1 MDIDELASAIRAT
14 STAPEVRHLSELLL
28 KWKKDDTNVEYLQSS
43 VEEYIANSLSSNELS
58 HKEVCRLWSEFR
70 DDAILGI
77 HGMTMN
83 ERLYVFNLFSR
94 YDSAWKVESKH
105 KVYEKLLAKP

>member
-14 STAPEVRHLSELLL
+14 STDPKVRYLSELLL
-28 KWKKDDTNVEYLQSS
+28 KWKKDDSNVEHLQSS
-43 VEEYIANSLSSNELS
+43 VEEYIENSLQSNEPV
-58 HKEVCRLWSEFR
+58 HKEVCRLWSKFR

-83 ERLYVFNLFSR
+83 ERLYCFNLFAR

-105 KVYEKLLAKP
+105 AIYAKLLAKP